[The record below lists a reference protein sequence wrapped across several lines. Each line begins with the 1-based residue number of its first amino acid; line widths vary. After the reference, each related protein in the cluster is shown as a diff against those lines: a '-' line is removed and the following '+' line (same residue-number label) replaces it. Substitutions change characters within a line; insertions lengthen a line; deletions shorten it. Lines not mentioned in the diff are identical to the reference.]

1 MSHGKTRQLN
11 FYNIDDLFYFVDLPG
26 YGYSKM
32 SKQEQDKVGK
42 FIEEY
47 LFTRNNISLIVLLID
62 IRHKPGNNDKIMYN
76 YIINSGL
83 PFIILAT
90 KADKIAITKV
100 DSYVNDLRK
109 NLCVP
114 DNIPILPFSSQRKIY
129 CDDVWNEFEK
139 IL

>member
-1 MSHGKTRQLN
+1 M
-11 FYNIDDLFYFVDLPG
+11 PG

-32 SKQEQDKVGK
+32 SKKEQDKVGK

-47 LFTRNNISLIVLLID
+47 LFTRKGISLIVLLID
-62 IRHKPGNNDKIMYN
+62 IRHKPSNNDKIMYD

-90 KADKIAITKV
+90 KADKIAVTKV
-100 DSYVNDLRK
+100 DSYVDDLRK

-114 DNIPILPFSSQRKIY
+114 DDITILPFSSQRKIY
-129 CDDVWNEFEK
+129 CDNVWTEFEK